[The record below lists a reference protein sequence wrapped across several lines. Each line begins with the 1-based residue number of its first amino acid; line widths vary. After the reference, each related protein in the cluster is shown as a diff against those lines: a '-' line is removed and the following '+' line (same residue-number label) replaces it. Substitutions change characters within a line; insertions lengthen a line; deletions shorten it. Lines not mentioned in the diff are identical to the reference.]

1 MWFKLK
7 HELTYDSTKY
17 CHEDYEANKGEN
29 NFIPRC
35 PVGAVTTGLKVLK
48 NIFTF
53 VHFAIWIWWEVS
65 PRSDTSPTALWG

>member
-1 MWFKLK
+1 MNF
-7 HELTYDSTKY
+7 TYDSTKY

-48 NIFTF
+48 NIFTSI
-53 VHFAIWIWWEVS
+53 HFAIWI
-65 PRSDTSPTALWG
+65 